1 MANIVRQIF
10 EQKLQEIQ
18 SRLPHNVSLSRR
30 VKYADFVSF
39 KEVLKQTDASQTD
52 NKSEQSNST
61 GVSGNYYSTPMN
73 NPLFYQMLYSRML
86 SPGLGAY
93 MYTNSDYDHII
104 TETAGK
110 YGVDP
115 RLIKAVIKAES
126 NFNPLAVSSAGAM
139 GLMQL
144 MPGTAESLGVSDPFD
159 PVQNIDGG
167 VRYLQNLLTRFGGN
181 IDLALAAYNWGPAR
195 IESNGITNLND
206 PEQFAKLPAET
217 RNYIQR
223 IRQYLVL

>member
-30 VKYADFVSF
+30 VKYADTVSF

-86 SPGLGAY
+86 SPGLGA
-93 MYTNSDYDHII
+93 
-104 TETAGK
+104 
-110 YGVDP
+110 
-115 RLIKAVIKAES
+115 
-126 NFNPLAVSSAGAM
+126 
-139 GLMQL
+139 
-144 MPGTAESLGVSDPFD
+144 
-159 PVQNIDGG
+159 
-167 VRYLQNLLTRFGGN
+167 
-181 IDLALAAYNWGPAR
+181 
-195 IESNGITNLND
+195 
-206 PEQFAKLPAET
+206 
-217 RNYIQR
+217 
-223 IRQYLVL
+223 